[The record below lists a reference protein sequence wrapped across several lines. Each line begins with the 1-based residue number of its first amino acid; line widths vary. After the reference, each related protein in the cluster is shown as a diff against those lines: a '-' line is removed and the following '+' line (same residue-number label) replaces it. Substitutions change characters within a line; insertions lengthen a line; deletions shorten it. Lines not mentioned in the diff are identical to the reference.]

1 MKILYISRLFTGLE
15 QTVLEK
21 KWIPTGVPTIYKVIE
36 ALDSQFDLFL
46 VFNQKIGYYRNKK
59 FNYGKININ
68 GIKNNVVLNRKI
80 RLNIF
85 PKKIN
90 IIITELYHLIKSIL
104 IVIKIR
110 PDIIYIDNAN
120 VISASFFSRLSN
132 IPICL
137 RIMGVYPV
145 MKSYYES
152 NDLISK
158 FYKYL
163 YSSPFNLIIGTQD
176 GTGTEFWLDQAANK
190 KTIKKILINGVNK
203 ISKNDF
209 NNIDSK
215 KDKIHVGFIGKLEK
229 AKGAE
234 LFIDSCINYLKKR
247 NDIKFYVVGSGSL
260 FNFLNKKVRNLN
272 LDNSIKFYEYLE
284 HAKVYELLKK
294 LDIYVSLN
302 KYGNLSNTNLE
313 AISSEK
319 AMIIL
324 NSDLKTKTDIFVD
337 SFIPDNAVYRID
349 RNDIVN
355 SLVNALT
362 FFSKNPE
369 KLLFYSKN
377 ISLVSKKLKSWENRI
392 EEEINLLKIL
402 NKKKRI

>member
-36 ALDSQFDLFL
+36 ALDSQFNLFL

-229 AKGAE
+229 AKGAD

-260 FNFLNKKVRNLN
+260 FNFLNKKVKNLN

-284 HAKVYELLKK
+284 HNQLYELFKK

-369 KLLFYSKN
+369 KILFYSKN

>member
-15 QTVLEK
+15 QTVVDK
-21 KWIPTGVPTIYKVIE
+21 KWLPTGVPTIYKVIE
-36 ALDSQFDLFL
+36 ALDLEFDLFL
-46 VFNQKIGYYRNKK
+46 VFNQKKGYYRNRK
-59 FNYGKININ
+59 FNYGKIKIE
-68 GIKNNVVLNRKI
+68 GIKNNVVLNRNIK
-80 RLNIF
+80 LNF
-85 PKKIN
+85 FSKKIN
-90 IIITELYHLIKSIL
+90 VIITEFYQLVKSIL
-104 IVIKIR
+104 IVIKIK

-120 VISASFFSRLSN
+120 IILASFFSRFSK

-145 MKSYYES
+145 MKSYYKS
-152 NDLISK
+152 NNIISK
-158 FYKYL
+158 FYRHL

-176 GTGTEFWLDQAANK
+176 GSGTEFWLEQAANK
-190 KTIKKILINGVNK
+190 KTNKKILINGVNK
-203 ISKNDF
+203 NFKNNF
-209 NNIDSK
+209 KNHLINK
-215 KDKIHVGFIGKLEK
+215 GKIYVGFIGKLEK
-229 AKGAE
+229 AKGAD
-234 LFIDSCINYLKKR
+234 LFIDSCIKYLEKR
-247 NDIKFYVVGSGSL
+247 DDFKFYIIGSGSL
-260 FNFLNKKVRNLN
+260 FNILIKKVKNSN
-272 LDNSIKFYEYLE
+272 LDNSIKFHEYLE
-284 HAKVYELLKK
+284 HNQLYELFKK

-313 AISSEK
+313 AISLNK

-324 NSDLKTKTDIFVD
+324 NSDLKSKTDKFVD

-355 SLVNALT
+355 SLVHALT

-392 EEEINLLKIL
+392 EEEINLLKRL
-402 NKKKRI
+402 NEKKRI